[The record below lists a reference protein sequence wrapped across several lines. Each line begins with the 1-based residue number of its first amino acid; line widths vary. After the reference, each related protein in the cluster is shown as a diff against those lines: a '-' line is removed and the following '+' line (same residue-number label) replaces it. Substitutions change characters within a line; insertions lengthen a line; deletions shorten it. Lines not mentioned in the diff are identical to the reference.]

1 MGIGEILNLF
11 RSGKASAKSHMKNLI
26 EMAAVDGN
34 FDNVEMDLLKVIAK
48 RNNISE
54 SELQEIRKNPHNIKF
69 ELPADKK
76 ERFMQFYDL
85 VHMMTADKSVHPEE
99 LNLCNL
105 YAVKFGYPR
114 ERTKEIIDTI
124 QGNIQNGQGY
134 EETMKRVTLFIS

>member
-54 SELQEIRKNPHNIKF
+54 LAI
-69 ELPADKK
+69 
-76 ERFMQFYDL
+76 
-85 VHMMTADKSVHPEE
+85 TKSH
-99 LNLCNL
+99 LSTFL
-105 YAVKFGYPR
+105 
-114 ERTKEIIDTI
+114 
-124 QGNIQNGQGY
+124 
-134 EETMKRVTLFIS
+134 